1 MQAAER
7 IDLGKIKKFF
17 DYNKENIYIN
27 LIQAEDHA
35 RYVKDLD
42 HAQCIIKHLLFV
54 LGELKE
60 MENHAKA
67 VKPEIVDD
75 IKQLRDKVY
84 QVYRS
89 IVNKTA
95 NVDQLANN
103 IWLIRKEFEA
113 IVPEFDTSKCESVVC
128 SVKHNPAEDKLGGV
142 EESGSGEESGE
153 SKEEEDDVL
162 GLGELVKLCWK
173 KCYEKLGKDAPPAE
187 KFRFVWNCVREGDPV
202 SPELV
207 EEMKKKGYEPKA
219 APICVISKMVKEGL
233 TKEQAEEECIK
244 EGKLHPINVYAF
256 LAKEKMGRI

>member
-1 MQAAER
+1 MQAANSV
-7 IDLGKIKKFF
+7 DLSKIEKFF
-17 DYNKENIYIN
+17 DYNKENIYMN

-35 RYVKDLD
+35 RYVEDLD

-67 VKPEIVDD
+67 VKPEIVND

-84 QVYRS
+84 QVYKS
-89 IVNKTA
+89 IVDKTA
-95 NVDQLANN
+95 DIDQLANN

-113 IVPEFDTSKCESVVC
+113 IVPEFDTSKCESIVC
-128 SVKHNPAEDKLGGV
+128 SISSASGNNPKEN
-142 EESGSGEESGE
+142 
-153 SKEEEDDVL
+153 KEEQEWNANEQSEEDDDVL
-162 GLGELVKLCWK
+162 GLGELVKLCWE
-173 KCYEKLGKDAPPAE
+173 KCYEKLGKDAPPVE
-187 KFRFVWNCVREGDPV
+187 KFRFVWNCIKEGDPV

-207 EEMKKKGYEPKA
+207 DEMREKGYKPKA

-256 LAKEKMGRI
+256 LAKEKIGRV

>member
-1 MQAAER
+1 MELAR
-7 IDLGKIKKFF
+7 DLNLGKIEKFF
-17 DYNKENIYIN
+17 NYNKENIYMN

-75 IKQLRDKVY
+75 IRRLRDKVY
-84 QVYRS
+84 YIYKG
-89 IVNKTA
+89 IVDKTA
-95 NVDQLANN
+95 NPDELANN

-113 IVPEFDTSKCESVVC
+113 IVPEFDTGRCESIIC
-128 SVKHNPAEDKLGGV
+128 SITPERH
-142 EESGSGEESGE
+142 S
-153 SKEEEDDVL
+153 EEEEMKVEKIDDDVL
-162 GLGELVKLCWK
+162 GLGELVKLCWE
-173 KCYEKLGKDAPPAE
+173 KCYKQLGEDAPPAE
-187 KFRFVWNCVREGDPV
+187 KFRFVWNCIKEGDPV

-207 EEMKKKGYEPKA
+207 KEMREKGYTPKA
-219 APICVISKMVKEGL
+219 APVCVISKMVKEGMS
-233 TKEQAEEECIK
+233 KEQAEEECIE

-256 LAKEKMGRI
+256 LAKEKEGEI